1 MANDDVPPVEDGTEE
16 ILTAAEDV
24 DGDSPIARMRA
35 ENDILSEAVDY
46 VAAWSEAGEVSNAN
60 TNALADALS
69 GEFAHYTK
77 TDIKEEFNDVFVDNG
92 GGSDGIPFDELIE
105 ERLDEVKIV
114 TTTDAK
120 RGLVWRWHFTDGVQ
134 LETETSK
141 DDQRKHYDWVSW
153 REDYFEAL
161 LSVGQGERIA
171 PPRQEHRDSADWKE
185 WLSDIVLENAQI
197 VEHVGPRTE
206 AVELLKDFVN
216 RQTAFA
222 KVRDMRDRQGI
233 WMDSPPVDPDEEAA
247 TDGGGPCEIRIP
259 TQAVKRICDQA
270 GIETR
275 ALQIELDA
283 REHTLPDVSGVS
295 GFEYVDGQRVS
306 FWSVTADFAEPA
318 EFIEEPETPAE
329 QVAREQEEAA
339 EEARTDVG
347 AVDGESDEDDVQETD
362 DADEGTEAVQDDEND
377 EDDVQETDDA
387 PTPPPDEPV
396 SDEEL
401 DDYVGDF
408 DTGIT
413 GGFGVDPDADED
425 GEEGE

>member
-1 MANDDVPPVEDGTEE
+1 MADDEVPPVEDGTEE
-16 ILTAAEDV
+16 LLNAAEDV
-24 DGDSPIARMRA
+24 DGDSPMARMRA
-35 ENDILSEAVDY
+35 ENEILSKAVDY

-60 TNALADALS
+60 ANALADALS

-92 GGSDGIPFDELIE
+92 AGTDGIPFDELIE
-105 ERLDEVKIV
+105 QRLDEVKIV

-120 RGLVWRWHFTDGVQ
+120 KGLVWRWHFSDGVQ

-141 DDQRKHYDWVSW
+141 DDQRKHYDWVNW

-161 LSVGQGERIA
+161 LSLGRGERIA

-185 WLSDIVLENAQI
+185 WLSDIVLENAQT

-222 KVRDMRDRQGI
+222 EVRDMRDRQGI
-233 WMDSPPVDPDEEAA
+233 WMDAPPVDGGDEAA
-247 TDGGGPCEIRIP
+247 TDGGGPSEIRIP

-283 REHTLPDVSGVS
+283 REHTLPNVSGVS

-306 FWSVTADFAEPA
+306 FWSLNPDFADPA
-318 EFIEEPETPAE
+318 EFVEEPETPAE

-347 AVDGESDEDDVQETD
+347 AVDDESDGEDEDKTEASD
-362 DADEGTEAVQDDEND
+362 EEPEADHADESDAQ
-377 EDDVQETDDA
+377 EDTDDA
-387 PTPPPDEPV
+387 PTPPPDEPLG
-396 SDEEL
+396 DEEA

-425 GEEGE
+425 DEGGE